1 VDLLTQ
7 RTLEKENTM
16 AEESIARRRY
26 NKLLNISEE
35 PEHKNRDKLIMDLVR
50 IYQTTNDKEQ
60 AKKNAKEKLTDK
72 EYNVFLFEV
81 ENKGV

>member
-1 VDLLTQ
+1 
-7 RTLEKENTM
+7 M